1 MHTFVNKRSY
11 VIYTNYSSIFTLS
24 QKNIKLYL
32 YHQVWPPIPTVF
44 DAQRFIDGRREG
56 EGKEGKR
63 RITVHEESNRASLN
77 VNELSPCTTN
87 RGTAEY
93 NGEVRGHETSE
104 LSPQTQLEI
113 QEAASKVKPRMLVRA
128 SVCVY
133 IYMCAPPLLSIVG
146 EKYFF
151 TLPSAKILLLHA
163 SPHAFPSSAYIWK
176 EFAWASV
183 TVCLVKSDSGV
194 PGNCSLVPCSSLRRR
209 IGSARDS
216 LI

>member
-11 VIYTNYSSIFTLS
+11 VIHTNYSIFTLS

-32 YHQVWPPIPTVF
+32 YHQVWPPIPIVF

-133 IYMCAPPLLSIVG
+133 IYVCSPSPLHCRWKIFFYTSLRQDSSPPCLSTCISILRVHLKGIRVG
-146 EKYFF
+146 
-151 TLPSAKILLLHA
+151 
-163 SPHAFPSSAYIWK
+163 
-176 EFAWASV
+176 V
-183 TVCLVKSDSGV
+183 
-194 PGNCSLVPCSSLRRR
+194 GNCMPS
-209 IGSARDS
+209 
-216 LI
+216 

>member
-32 YHQVWPPIPTVF
+32 YHQVWPPIPIVF

-56 EGKEGKR
+56 GGKEGKR

-128 SVCVY
+128 SVCIY
-133 IYMCAPPLLSIVG
+133 IYVFPFSSPLSVKNIFLHFPPPR
-146 EKYFF
+146 FF
-151 TLPSAKILLLHA
+151 SSMPLHMHFHPPRTFERN
-163 SPHAFPSSAYIWK
+163 SR
-176 EFAWASV
+176 
-183 TVCLVKSDSGV
+183 G
-194 PGNCSLVPCSSLRRR
+194 RR
-209 IGSARDS
+209 
-216 LI
+216 